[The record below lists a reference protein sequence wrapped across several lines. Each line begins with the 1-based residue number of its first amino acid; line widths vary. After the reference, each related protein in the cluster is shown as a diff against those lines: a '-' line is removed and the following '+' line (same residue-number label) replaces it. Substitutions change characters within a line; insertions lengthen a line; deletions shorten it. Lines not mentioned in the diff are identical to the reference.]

1 MAKNVAIVALIVIA
15 MVLAAVAF
23 TQFTAQ
29 QDATALARD
38 AQTAQ
43 AEVLAAQATSVAQAD
58 AALLAQQT
66 AEAGRDAAAQLVTA
80 AAGTQA
86 AAEAER
92 GTAVAQ
98 AEDAAAAQAEREAA
112 LVTAQAQMTAQA
124 TIQAA
129 GEAQLA
135 TAQTLIAAQ
144 ATDLF
149 TASSALSTATA
160 QVDLADFARFAAEED
175 RAAALTQA
183 YAAATALAQAQ
194 ATIAAMQPATAA
206 PTLPPATPTQAAP
219 TETLA
224 ATTAV
229 QAVTPTAGA
238 TGTPVV
244 VGGVAL
250 NQSFISPDGVVR
262 LNYPEGWLAQDVDGQ
277 IVMVNTIDALSGS
290 GNEIQPGHFIGNI
303 IFGPASQLPG
313 LTAETGAVEFLAAL
327 REIVNARATSDAL
340 LSEPTALTVGPFS
353 AARAEVSSANGQTL
367 VIALQLGGGNLAVG
381 FGNTAP
387 GELDQFEPIF
397 RAILG
402 TLQYTPSP

>member
-1 MAKNVAIVALIVIA
+1 MVKNGLIVVLIVAVV
-15 MVLAAVAF
+15 VLAAVAF

-66 AEAGRDAAAQLVTA
+66 AETGRAAAERLVTA

-86 AAEAER
+86 AAEVER

-98 AEDAAAAQAEREAA
+98 AEAAEDELTAREAEFAVTQTIIAANATVQAQNGTAVGMAAATI
-112 LVTAQAQMTAQA
+112 TAQAGELQA
-124 TIQAA
+124 VVAA
-129 GEAQLA
+129 LA
-135 TAQTLIAAQ
+135 
-144 ATDLF
+144 
-149 TASSALSTATA
+149 TATA

-194 ATIAAMQPATAA
+194 ATLAAMQPATAA
-206 PTLPPATPTQAAP
+206 PTLPPATTAP
-219 TETLA
+219 TGTPA
-224 ATTAV
+224 ATTAA
-229 QAVTPTAGA
+229 QAATPTAGA

-244 VGGVAL
+244 SGDVRL
-250 NQSFISPDGVVR
+250 NQTFTSPDGIAS
-262 LNYPEGWLAQDVDGQ
+262 LNYPEGWLVQDIDGQ

-313 LTAETGAVEFLAAL
+313 LTADTTAVEFLAAL
-327 REIVNARATSDAL
+327 REIVNARAAADAQ
-340 LSEPTALTVGPFS
+340 LSEPTALTVGPYR
-353 AARAEVSSANGQTL
+353 AARAQASTANGQTL
-367 VIALQLGGGNLAVG
+367 VIALQLGSGNFAVG

-387 GELDQFEPIF
+387 DELDQFEPIF
-397 RAILG
+397 RAILS
-402 TLQYTPSP
+402 TLQYTP